1 MKTRD
6 VRIVLAGDDTV
17 GKSTLITSLI
27 KETFVDRVQAIVPEI
42 TLPPEVAPEGVI
54 TKIVD
59 TSRESQQVLLKAV
72 LLLTAQSLQLHLNDA
87 HNSNQNCEELQSS
100 ASSIPFRHLL
110 LSIGYR
116 LIGFLIYD
124 HWESINQ

>member
-1 MKTRD
+1 MKHRD
-6 VRIVLAGDDTV
+6 VRIVLAGDDDT

-59 TSRESQQVLLKAV
+59 TSRK
-72 LLLTAQSLQLHLNDA
+72 
-87 HNSNQNCEELQSS
+87 CG
-100 ASSIPFRHLL
+100 ASGARRVYL
-110 LSIGYR
+110 
-116 LIGFLIYD
+116 
-124 HWESINQ
+124 